1 MNKSVIS
8 SIVAISVLLGNFTAQ
23 FFIIFLSLFY
33 LYFGY
38 LAQLSSVFALNCVVG
53 TGYSNEGSNVIAFSS
68 DTVQSQSC
76 GGTNEIGCLVIKKN
90 MIIFIINFIFLIL
103 PYLSIKERNI
113 LVFGQQPTYQVQ
125 LCNLISSTRWLCAR
139 SNST

>member
-1 MNKSVIS
+1 
-8 SIVAISVLLGNFTAQ
+8 
-23 FFIIFLSLFY
+23 
-33 LYFGY
+33 
-38 LAQLSSVFALNCVVG
+38 VVG

-113 LVFGQQPTYQVQ
+113 LVFGQQPTYQV
-125 LCNLISSTRWLCAR
+125 
-139 SNST
+139 